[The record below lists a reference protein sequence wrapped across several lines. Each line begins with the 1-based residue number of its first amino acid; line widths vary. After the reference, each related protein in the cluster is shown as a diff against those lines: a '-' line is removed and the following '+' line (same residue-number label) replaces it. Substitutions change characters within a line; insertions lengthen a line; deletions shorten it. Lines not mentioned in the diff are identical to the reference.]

1 MERGMSQRLLLV
13 QTTLRQSRRRAVTI
27 SLLSAAL
34 DDHAIGALVV
44 AGLETLRELAP
55 RRAGMPAA
63 GGTPLTT
70 AHRVIDGIHR
80 DASVVRPLAEPTR
93 APGLPERD
101 VRVVQVRHLPDHRAA
116 LQVNH
121 ADFARRQAELGI
133 VPVLGH
139 EGRTRA
145 GRPDELSPL
154 ALLHLDVVHQRAEG
168 DVAQGHGIAGL
179 DVGVPARD
187 DLVADREAVRS
198 ENVALLAVDVVKEG
212 DARGAVRIVFDR
224 GDAGGDA
231 DLVTAPVDDAV
242 ALLVT
247 AASKTARD
255 AAVVIAPAGAG
266 LVLEEAARRRDALG
280 ELLEIRDRIKATG
293 RARRLEG
300 LDSHDSVSAFRAEEV
315 DRVTLLEGHDGLLP
329 VLHLAVR
336 TPHAP
341 VLAAHDERVDLSD
354 LDLEEGLDGV
364 PNLNLVRAEQ
374 NLEHDLVRLL
384 TKQARLLGQ
393 HDGSTNDALG
403 FHFAVSFL
411 ADTFLA
417 GALAAA
423 TGATFAAASG
433 ALASPAPSPGF
444 RG

>member
-198 ENVALLAVDVVKEG
+198 ENVALLV
-212 DARGAVRIVFDR
+212 
-224 GDAGGDA
+224 
-231 DLVTAPVDDAV
+231 P
-242 ALLVT
+242 